1 MSIRNAANVPTQQRT
16 GAQPSHLTPSL
27 SPRVLQS
34 HQPPAQL
41 SFYFKRG

>member
-1 MSIRNAANVPTQQRT
+1 MSIRNAANVPTPQRT
-16 GAQPSHLTPSL
+16 GSPPSHLIPSL

>member
-1 MSIRNAANVPTQQRT
+1 MSIRNAANVPTPQRT
-16 GAQPSHLTPSL
+16 GQSPSQPIPSL